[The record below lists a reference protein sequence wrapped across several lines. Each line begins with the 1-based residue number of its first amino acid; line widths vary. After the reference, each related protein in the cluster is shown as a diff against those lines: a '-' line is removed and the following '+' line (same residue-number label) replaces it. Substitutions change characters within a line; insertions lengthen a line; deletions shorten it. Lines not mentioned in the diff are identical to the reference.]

1 MAEITRGAAA
11 RPALTGERHQV
22 VVDHV
27 QPRALPGEQLHREG
41 DNRHTGGTPFSG
53 RSLDPRTRVNI
64 DLTCY
69 LLHRGFVQLV
79 EIQRVDA
86 ILCPEDEVLIW
97 REKRGKVKRLQ

>member
-1 MAEITRGAAA
+1 MLITYSHVHFLGNSC
-11 RPALTGERHQV
+11 TGK
-22 VVDHV
+22 
-27 QPRALPGEQLHREG
+27 
-41 DNRHTGGTPFSG
+41 GTIVTRVGRRVSSG
-53 RSLDPRTRVNI
+53 RLLDPRTRVDI